1 MFLFTVIKF
10 FLITILL
17 GLVLGLFFKKF
28 LVSRLISLSE
38 KNNWQSDDVVINAI
52 NSVIVFWFFL
62 AFSSIAVG
70 NSELPG
76 PEDIYQK
83 IKSEIGN
90 VMVSSS
96 AHHILNS
103 YRKLNHSAKNKT
115 MYFFPNRAAANIA
128 KRRELVSRHKQKV
141 VKTVVDQEGRAIC
154 ALKWQV

>member
-1 MFLFTVIKF
+1 MGLENYIPAN
-10 FLITILL
+10 LLLWIEPIITILL

-83 IKSEIGN
+83 IISAFLIIGPN
-90 VMVSSS
+90 SIEVCISSPVRSKKPVFIKNTLFFNSLMHSFRFNDVRLSSS
-96 AHHILNS
+96 IIPHLIV
-103 YRKLNHSAKNKT
+103 
-115 MYFFPNRAAANIA
+115 YFSMIYF
-128 KRRELVSRHKQKV
+128 
-141 VKTVVDQEGRAIC
+141 
-154 ALKWQV
+154 

>member
-1 MFLFTVIKF
+1 MGLENYIPAN
-10 FLITILL
+10 LLIWIEPIITILL

-83 IKSEIGN
+83 IIESI
-90 VMVSSS
+90 
-96 AHHILNS
+96 
-103 YRKLNHSAKNKT
+103 
-115 MYFFPNRAAANIA
+115 
-128 KRRELVSRHKQKV
+128 
-141 VKTVVDQEGRAIC
+141 D
-154 ALKWQV
+154 

>member
-1 MFLFTVIKF
+1 MGLENYIPAK
-10 FLITILL
+10 LLLWIEPIITILL

-83 IKSEIGN
+83 IISFFN
-90 VMVSSS
+90 
-96 AHHILNS
+96 
-103 YRKLNHSAKNKT
+103 
-115 MYFFPNRAAANIA
+115 YFY
-128 KRRELVSRHKQKV
+128 
-141 VKTVVDQEGRAIC
+141 
-154 ALKWQV
+154 

>member
-1 MFLFTVIKF
+1 MGLENYISAN
-10 FLITILL
+10 LILWIEPIITILL

-83 IKSEIGN
+83 IISAFLIISISLTASRVVLGLLDIWSQTNKSLPSTNAIP
-90 VMVSSS
+90 
-96 AHHILNS
+96 IC
-103 YRKLNHSAKNKT
+103 SAKNECSK
-115 MYFFPNRAAANIA
+115 
-128 KRRELVSRHKQKV
+128 
-141 VKTVVDQEGRAIC
+141 
-154 ALKWQV
+154 

>member
-1 MFLFTVIKF
+1 MGLENYIPAN
-10 FLITILL
+10 LLLWIEPIITILL

-83 IKSEIGN
+83 II
-90 VMVSSS
+90 S
-96 AHHILNS
+96 AFLIISISLTASRVVLGLLDIWSQQINLYLN
-103 YRKLNHSAKNKT
+103 R
-115 MYFFPNRAAANIA
+115 YFKGFDKCAFFQLAFCLFYSP
-128 KRRELVSRHKQKV
+128 LVFQLHP
-141 VKTVVDQEGRAIC
+141 
-154 ALKWQV
+154 